1 MIFGDLSKK
10 FILGEGIYHR
20 QMVINRFALIML
32 SLYLGMACN
41 EIVQINKVISGL
53 NYSLVLFFMNPPLRL
68 RKYSL

>member
-10 FILGEGIYHR
+10 SILGEGIYQW

-32 SLYLGMACN
+32 PLYLGMACN

-53 NYSLVLFFMNPPLRL
+53 NYSLLLF
-68 RKYSL
+68 S